1 MKNLTIKGKV
11 MTTHFLRKK
20 FKKHAISLSCAALIC
35 AGQSVAADIT
45 GVLMSADQNVKFE
58 GALVEIKSLNLKTVT
73 QRNGAFKLSGVEDG
87 IYTLDITYIG
97 FNSVKQT
104 VIVENQVAKPLVIT
118 LGESDELEEVVA
130 YAQRSSQ
137 MDALNRQK
145 NSKNLKS
152 VVSSES
158 IGQFADQNAAE
169 ALQRLP
175 GMFIQRDQGEGRFV
189 GIRGI
194 DPNLNNVTINGAN
207 IPAPEAGVRSVAM
220 DVIPSELIEGLEV
233 SKTVTPDMDA
243 DAIGGSIEVKSLSAF
258 DRNGRTFSVT
268 AQARYSD
275 LTEEVS
281 PKLSG
286 SFTDIIHLDKGQQ
299 LGVAAAVSWLERKFG
314 SHNVET
320 DGGWLD
326 DMEIEDALTGDDVEV
341 FGAEEIEQRYYEI
354 TRERLGVALNLDFI
368 ASATSQFYLRTLYSE
383 FSDDEFRLRN
393 EYKFSDGKLNSNTA
407 NSMSVVDAE
416 MDRDT
421 KDRYEVQTILSTVL
435 GGEQQI
441 DTWHLEYNVGY
452 SVSTEEEPSRMDVT
466 FAGEELDLSYL
477 TSGPIPTF
485 QAPNSGIDMSAF
497 EMDEIEAND
506 NKAED
511 SELSFKFDMSHPI
524 SFLNMNGTA
533 QFGLKH
539 RGREKTND
547 MKVSI
552 YDGGFDD
559 ITAADFETATPS
571 WGLGDFGPGLSRAEL
586 QQFMAQNRSVLELN
600 ENESNVASKGESYTS
615 EETINALYAMF
626 DMNYQNWQIIAGV
639 RFESTQFATN
649 GNVVRLDVN
658 DDEDTETLIVNG
670 WNVEKDYDHF
680 LPSVNVRYDLS
691 DNLLMRFAYTNTISR
706 PNFSDSAAFQLIEVE
721 TEDGESEVIAE
732 VGNPNLEAY
741 EASNFDFSVEYYPG
755 QLGVISAGLFHK
767 NIDNFIV
774 KQEVQ
779 DNGSWS
785 GFDEVVQSVNGGSAK
800 LTGLELA
807 YTKGFDSG
815 WLLSANTTLTDAS
828 DDLPSQSDTI
838 ANVSVAYETD
848 KFSTRLTA
856 SYKSEAFLFED
867 ADRRV
872 FEDEHQQ
879 LEFSAKY
886 YVDDNSI
893 VYFNAVNLTDESY
906 YLYHGTRNYNY
917 QYEEYGRS
925 FEIGFT
931 YNGL

>member
-1 MKNLTIKGKV
+1 
-11 MTTHFLRKK
+11 MTKELSSK
-20 FKKHAISLSCAALIC
+20 FNFKRHAIALSLAALCC
-35 AGQSVAADIT
+35 AGQATAADIT
-45 GVLMSADQNVKFE
+45 GVISSADQKVKFE
-58 GALVEIKSLNLKTVT
+58 GALVEIKSLGIKTVT
-73 QRNGAFKLSGVEDG
+73 ERNGSFKLTGVADG
-87 IYTLDITYIG
+87 EYILDIRYIG
-97 FNSVKQT
+97 FEPVQQKVVVK
-104 VIVENQVAKPLVIT
+104 NQIAQPVLLS
-118 LGESDELEEVVA
+118 LGGTSELEEVFA

-145 NSKNLKS
+145 NAKNLKS
-152 VVSSES
+152 VVSSEN

-258 DRNGRTFSVT
+258 DRNGQSFSVT
-268 AQARYSD
+268 AQGRYSD
-275 LTEEVS
+275 ISEEAS

-286 SFTDIIHLDKGQQ
+286 SFTDIFNLPKGQQ

-314 SHNVET
+314 SYNIET

-326 DMEIEDALTGDDVEV
+326 DVEIEDNNTGEDVEI

-383 FSDDEFRLRN
+383 FSDDEYRLRN
-393 EYKFSDGKLNSNTA
+393 EYKFSDGKLLA
-407 NSMSVVDAE
+407 NSDTTMQVVDAE

-441 DTWHLEYNVGY
+441 NQWLVEYNLGY
-452 SVSTEEEPSRMDVT
+452 SLSTEEEPDRMDIT
-466 FAGEELDLSYL
+466 FAGEELDIGYLS
-477 TSGPIPTF
+477 SGPVVEF
-485 QAPNSGIDMSAF
+485 QSPAGGIDMSAF
-497 EMDEIEAND
+497 VMDEIETNH
-506 NKAED
+506 NEAED
-511 SELSFKFDMSHPI
+511 SELSFKFDVSRPVALGSMQ
-524 SFLNMNGTA
+524 GTMKLGA
-533 QFGLKH
+533 KH
-539 RGREKTND
+539 RGREKVNNMNVT
-547 MKVSI
+547 I

-559 ITAADFETATPS
+559 FTAADFAIAQPKWE
-571 WGLGDFGPGLSRAEL
+571 LGQFGGGISRGQL
-586 QQFMAQNRSVLELN
+586 QQFLAQNQSQLERN
-600 ENESNVASKGESYTS
+600 ANESDVATKGESYTS
-615 EETINALYAMF
+615 EETINALYGMV
-626 DMNYQNWQIIAGV
+626 DLSYQGWQVVAGV
-639 RFESTQFATN
+639 RYEATEFATN
-649 GNVVRLDVN
+649 GNIVRLDIN
-658 DDEDTETLIVNG
+658 EDEETETLALDT
-670 WNVEKDYDHF
+670 WNVEKDYSHI
-680 LPSVNVRYDLS
+680 LPSLNVKYDVS
-691 DNLLMRFAYTNTISR
+691 DNLVVRAAYTNTISR
-706 PNFSDSAAFQLIEVE
+706 PNFGDSAAFQLIEVE

-732 VGNPNLEAY
+732 VGNPNLDPY
-741 EASNFDFSVEYYPG
+741 ESTNLDFSIEYYPG

-767 NIDNFIV
+767 DIDNFIV

-779 DNGSWS
+779 DNGEWA
-785 GFDEVVQSVNGGSAK
+785 GFDEVVQSVNGGSA
-800 LTGLELA
+800 TISGIELA
-807 YTKGFDSG
+807 YAKGFDSG
-815 WLLSANTTLTDAS
+815 WLFTANTTLTDAS

-848 KFSTRLTA
+848 QFSTRLSA

-867 ADRRV
+867 ADRSV
-872 FEDEHQQ
+872 YEDAHQQ

-886 YVDDNSI
+886 YVSDSTL
-893 VYFNAVNLTDESY
+893 VYFNALNLTDEAY
-906 YLYHGTRNYNY
+906 YVYHGSRQYNY

-931 YNGL
+931 YKGL